1 MNIQHVLLQESAC
14 TEESV
19 ITGIA
24 RILLCTL
31 IPNQVN
37 LELVGAVE
45 IFTTE
50 VAQHDK
56 SPEVKT
62 WRLTEI
68 IWQQNKSV
76 GKPGASPELL
86 SVPLQVICRS
96 GHVLKTAVWGTL
108 GQ

>member
-1 MNIQHVLLQESAC
+1 MLRVEFTRFLIHNLNFARLFARPTPVFLLKKRPSF
-14 TEESV
+14 
-19 ITGIA
+19 A
-24 RILLCTL
+24 RLFTKMS
-31 IPNQVN
+31 PSE
-37 LELVGAVE
+37 ELV
-45 IFTTE
+45 TL
-50 VAQHDK
+50 
-56 SPEVKT
+56 VKT